1 MKRSATSLRP
11 ILGRISV
18 NTKSPA
24 MPKTIPCSMQDH
36 MLDGATERGQAVV
49 SPRARWLAMGL
60 SASLAVLSAAPGA
73 QAQVQTIVGP
83 APVFSVNGRDQAVTR
98 KLDLS
103 IGKSVIVE
111 LPRDAKEVFVANP
124 AVANAIVRSTRKLY
138 VIGVK
143 DGTTSVFAMDAE
155 GRQIATLEIVVGRDL
170 TNLQKTL
177 RLALPSAQVDV
188 QPAGDSILL
197 TGVVNNASEAT
208 QAVDIANAFVG
219 VSSGLLSSSKG
230 AVINS
235 LTIRGRDQV
244 MVKVTVSEVS
254 RIALKQLGINSSG
267 EWKLGNLRI
276 VPTIDNALSSTP
288 ATAIAGGLGNA
299 TNFTLRALEKAGLS
313 RTLAE
318 PNLTAVSGESA
329 KFTAGGEIPVP
340 KGQTCT
346 TDPITGRRAC
356 DVSLEFKPFG
366 VSLNFTPIVMSEG
379 RISIRIATEV
389 TDVDTD
395 NSFKLDSVSVP
406 SFKVRKSDTTVEL
419 PSGGTL
425 VTAGLIT
432 QTTKTAINGLPV
444 LMNIP
449 ILGTLFR
456 SRDYQRSETELMITV
471 TPYIVKPV
479 NPGQIKRP
487 DDGFVDSNDAQAT
500 LLGRLNKLYG
510 GGSPSSQRYNGH
522 VGFIAD

>member
-1 MKRSATSLRP
+1 MTNSAARTGNIQMNASATSSLNLQNRRETVRGLRVSACGMA
-11 ILGRISV
+11 LALAL
-18 NTKSPA
+18 A
-24 MPKTIPCSMQDH
+24 MP
-36 MLDGATERGQAVV
+36 GAAT
-49 SPRARWLAMGL
+49 
-60 SASLAVLSAAPGA
+60 
-73 QAQVQTIVGP
+73 AQVEAESGP
-83 APVFSVNGRDQAVTR
+83 APVYNVKARDHAVTR
-98 KLDLS
+98 KIDMS
-103 IGKSVIVE
+103 IGKSLIVE

-124 AVANAIVRSTRKLY
+124 AVANAVVRSTRKLY

-143 DGTTSVFAMDAE
+143 GGTTSVFAMDAE

-170 TNLQKTL
+170 STLQQTL
-177 RLALPSAQVDV
+177 RAAMPRAQIEV

-197 TGVVNNASEAT
+197 TGSVANASEAT
-208 QAVDIANAFVG
+208 QAVDIAKAFVG
-219 VSSGLLSSSKG
+219 VSPGLLSSSSG

-254 RIALKQLGINSSG
+254 RIALKQLGINSNG
-267 EWKLGNLRI
+267 EWKLGNFRLT
-276 VPTIDNALSSTP
+276 PNLDNPFSVNPQSLS
-288 ATAIAGGLGNA
+288 ATAISGGIGNA
-299 TNFTLRALEKAGLS
+299 TNFTLRALERAGLS

-340 KGQTCT
+340 KGQTCS
-346 TDPITGRRAC
+346 TDPATGRRTC
-356 DVSLEFKPFG
+356 DVSLEFKAFG

-379 RISIRIATEV
+379 RISMRVATEV

-395 NSFKLDSVSVP
+395 NSYRLEGVNVP

-432 QTTKTAINGLPV
+432 QSTKTAINGLPG
-444 LMNIP
+444 LMSIP

-456 SRDYQRSETELMITV
+456 SRDYQRQETELMIMA

-479 NPGQIKRP
+479 DSNQVKRP
-487 DDGFVDSNDAQAT
+487 DDGFVDSNDAQAN
-500 LLGRLNKLYG
+500 LLGRLNKIYG
-510 GGSPSSQRYNGH
+510 TGTPMPPRYHGR

>member
-1 MKRSATSLRP
+1 MIPSAH
-11 ILGRISV
+11 
-18 NTKSPA
+18 KSG
-24 MPKTIPCSMQDH
+24 KTEMTVAGSSFQINLPRR
-36 MLDGATERGQAVV
+36 GAGETG
-49 SPRARWLAMGL
+49 WLA
-60 SASLAVLSAAPGA
+60 ASLLGLMLALPGA
-73 QAQVQTIVGP
+73 AMAQVEAESGP
-83 APVFSVNGRDQAVTR
+83 APVYNVKTRDQAVTR
-98 KLDLS
+98 KIDMS
-103 IGKSVIVE
+103 IGKSLIVE

-143 DGTTSVFAMDAE
+143 GGTTSVFAMDAE

-170 TNLQKTL
+170 TTLQQTL
-177 RLALPSAQVDV
+177 RAAMPRAQIDV

-197 TGVVNNASEAT
+197 TGSVANASEAT
-208 QAVDIANAFVG
+208 QAVDIAKAFVG
-219 VSSGLLSSSKG
+219 VSAGLLSSSSG

-235 LTIRGRDQV
+235 LTLRGRDQV
-244 MVKVTVSEVS
+244 MVKVTVAEIS
-254 RIALKQLGINSSG
+254 RIALKQLGINSTG
-267 EWKLGNLRI
+267 EWKLGNFRMT
-276 VPTIDNALSSTP
+276 PNIDNPFSVNPQALS
-288 ATAIAGGLGNA
+288 ATAITGGLGNA
-299 TNFTLRALEKAGLS
+299 NNFTLRALERAGLS

-340 KGQTCT
+340 KGQTCS
-346 TDPITGRRAC
+346 TDPATGRRTC
-356 DVSLEFKPFG
+356 DVSLEFKAFG

-379 RISIRIATEV
+379 RISMRVATEV
-389 TDVDTD
+389 TDVDSD
-395 NSFKLDSVSVP
+395 NTYRLEGVNVP

-432 QTTKTAINGLPV
+432 QSTKTAINGLPG
-444 LMNIP
+444 LMSIP

-456 SRDYQRSETELMITV
+456 SRDYQRQETELMIMA

-479 NPGQIKRP
+479 EAAQVKRP
-487 DDGFVDSNDAQAT
+487 DDGFVDSNDAQAN
-500 LLGRLNKLYG
+500 LLGRLNKIYG
-510 GGSPSSQRYNGH
+510 TGTPMPPRYHGR